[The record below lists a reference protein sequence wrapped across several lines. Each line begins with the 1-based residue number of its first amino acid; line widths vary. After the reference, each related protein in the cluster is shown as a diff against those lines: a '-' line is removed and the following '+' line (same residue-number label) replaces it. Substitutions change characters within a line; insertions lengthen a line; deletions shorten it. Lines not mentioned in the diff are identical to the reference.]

1 MVMGR
6 LRDIGLL
13 TLRVGIGGT
22 LAAHG
27 TQKLFGWFGGP
38 GLDGTAAFFET
49 TGFRPGRTNALLAG
63 ATEAGSGL
71 LLAAGLATPAAA
83 AAAAGTMVVAS
94 ASHAE
99 NGFFAQKGGYEYSAI
114 LALAGVSLALI
125 GPGRCSLDHAT
136 RHAFDRPWMRVV
148 AALTVIPAA
157 KAMLM
162 RQRAALA
169 ETAAAAE
176 QEG

>member
-1 MVMGR
+1 MGT
-6 LRDIGLL
+6 LRDIGLF
-13 TLRVGIGGT
+13 TLRVGVGGT

-27 TQKLFGWFGGP
+27 AQKLFGWFGGP
-38 GLDGTAAFFET
+38 GLDGTAAYFEQ

-63 ATEAGSGL
+63 ATEAGGGL

-94 ASHAE
+94 ATHAE
-99 NGFFAQKGGYEYSAI
+99 KGFFAQQGGYEYSAI
-114 LALAGVSLALI
+114 LGLAGASLALI

-136 RHAFDRPWMRVV
+136 KHVFDKPWMRVV
-148 AALTVIPAA
+148 AAMTVIPAA
-157 KAMLM
+157 KAVLM

-169 ETAAAAE
+169 KTAAAAK
-176 QEG
+176 QES